1 MAMCRRPICVAAMM
15 LIQCAFWRPASAQ
28 TLSTEF
34 FRDWPLYEPLLAE
47 PRPARTMLL
56 VPGWSEEFP
65 DSVKEGSRFAW
76 QISLGD
82 ELPILALSNQQ
93 ALGAMEKGRWGLGLW
108 IPVSF
113 HVIEDF
119 KDDSAPIVDRLSI
132 RVHDEVPVRLLREH
146 EARRALRAVGARE
159 HASR

>member
-1 MAMCRRPICVAAMM
+1 MSTKLAPVIALLVTALAVAA
-15 LIQCAFWRPASAQ
+15 PAVAQ
-28 TLSTEF
+28 DTLSAEF

-56 VPGWSEEFP
+56 VPGWSKEFP

-93 ALGAMEKGRWGLGLW
+93 ALGVMEKGRWGLGLL

-113 HVIEDF
+113 HVVEDF
-119 KDDSAPIVDRLSI
+119 KDDSAPIVDTDYRFGL
-132 RVHDEVPVRLLREH
+132 
-146 EARRALRAVGARE
+146 
-159 HASR
+159 